1 MAQHASTAVALAALA
16 MMAPA
21 LVPGTASAQQVAANA
36 TPDLSACDQ
45 IKDPAKSAQCSHD
58 QVMRNLRERNEAA
71 LKRQREADTQVE
83 CVKEITALRRD
94 ETFGSKATE
103 IARELV
109 KASGRPVADIDACAL
124 RDGVRAG
131 LTRLKLLPAR
141 VSMN

>member
-36 TPDLSACDQ
+36 GSEFAKCDAMSETRPKEAIACRVEVL
-45 IKDPAKSAQCSHD
+45 KAKGAAAD
-58 QVMRNLRERNEAA
+58 ARGEAA
-71 LKRQREADTQVE
+71 DAQVE
-83 CVKEITALRRD
+83 CVKEITALRRN
-94 ETFGSKATE
+94 ETFGPKATE

-124 RDGVRAG
+124 RDGVRTG